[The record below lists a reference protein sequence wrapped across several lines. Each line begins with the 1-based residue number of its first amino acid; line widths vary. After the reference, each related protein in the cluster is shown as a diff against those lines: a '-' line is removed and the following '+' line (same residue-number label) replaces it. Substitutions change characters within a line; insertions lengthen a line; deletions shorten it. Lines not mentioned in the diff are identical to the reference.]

1 MAQAVFSS
9 SWYRVKALKPRLR
22 THARIH
28 RHEYRGDVWYVLQL
42 LTSERYFR
50 FTPAAYSVIGLMDGR
65 ASVDDVWHRA
75 CERLGDDAP
84 TQDELIQ
91 ILSQLYQ
98 ADALQCDVPADA
110 AELLQRHDEQ
120 DRRRVMARAMSV
132 FSWKI
137 SLFDPDRFLT
147 FLMPFVRPMFGWL
160 GALVWLAVV
169 TPAAILFASHWSDF
183 SDGVLDRVFLPE
195 NLVVLWF
202 VFPLIKAFHEFG
214 HAFAVKAFGGE
225 VHDMGIMLLVFT
237 PVPYVDASSS
247 SAFRE
252 KSRRVLVGSAG
263 VLTEVFLASL
273 AFFLWLNAEPG
284 FVRSVAYNA
293 VFIAGVSTVLFN
305 ANPLLRYDGYYVLA
319 DLLEIPNL
327 RTRATAYLIYLC
339 ERYLYG
345 QLDAEPPISTS
356 SERIW
361 FVFYGV
367 LSTIYRF
374 FVVIVILLYVADQLF
389 QLGALI
395 AIAAAIAWFIY
406 PVLKGGYYLLTNQRL
421 RPVRSRAITVT
432 AALIAAVAGFI
443 LLVPMPYRSLAEGVT
458 WMPEEAIVRA
468 GAEGF
473 VEELMVQSN
482 SAVTR
487 GQPLMRLSN
496 PLLSAQQDALTA
508 RIKELEARRMQY
520 LTSDPVQ
527 AEITGR
533 QLQEARGQLQRVRE
547 ELAALTVRSGV
558 DGTLIVPV
566 PEDLPG
572 RFVRKG
578 VLIGYVVD
586 LDRVTVRAVVSQ
598 ARIDMVRRGLE
609 GVQVRLSERL
619 NDILP
624 ATVKRIVPGG
634 SEALPAPALGA
645 AGGGQVAI
653 DPSDDR
659 GVKAVER
666 VFQVDLE
673 IPVRSDLVNLG
684 GRAYVRFD
692 HGWAPL
698 GTQWYFEL
706 RQLFLS
712 RFDV

>member
-28 RHEYRGDVWYVLQL
+28 RHEYRGDAWYVLQL

-50 FTPAAYSVIGLMDGR
+50 FTPAAYSVIGLMDGKT
-65 ASVDDVWHRA
+65 SVDDVWQRA

-110 AELLQRHDEQ
+110 AELLQRREDH
-120 DRRRVMARAMSV
+120 DRRRRMTQLTSV
-132 FSWKI
+132 FSWKM

-147 FLMPFVRPMFGWL
+147 FLLPLVRPLFGWL
-160 GALVWLAVV
+160 GALLWLGVV
-169 TPAAILFASHWSDF
+169 IPAAVLFASHWKDF
-183 SDGVLDRVFLPE
+183 SVGVLDRVFLPE
-195 NLVVLWF
+195 NIVILWF
-202 VFPLIKAFHEFG
+202 IFPLIKAFHEFG

-225 VHDMGIMLLVFT
+225 VHDMGLMLLVFT

-247 SAFRE
+247 STFRE
-252 KSRRVLVGSAG
+252 KSRRLLVGSAG

-273 AFFLWLNAEPG
+273 AFFLWLNAQPG

-293 VFIAGVSTVLFN
+293 VFIAGVSTILFN

-327 RTRATAYLIYLC
+327 RTRATAYLVYLC

-345 QLDAEPPISTS
+345 QIDAEPPISTS
-356 SERIW
+356 SERVW
-361 FVFYGV
+361 FVLYGV
-367 LSTIYRF
+367 LSSIYRLI
-374 FVVIVILLYVADQLF
+374 VVIVILLYVADQLF

-395 AIAAAIAWFIY
+395 AIAAAVLWFVY
-406 PVLKGGYYLLTNQRL
+406 PVLKGGYFLFTSPRI

-432 AALIAAVAGFI
+432 AALVAAVSGFI
-443 LLVPMPYRSLAEGVT
+443 FLVPMPYRSAAEGVT

-468 GAEGF
+468 GTEGF
-473 VEELMVQSN
+473 VEDLMVKSG
-482 SAVTR
+482 SAVTN
-487 GQPLMRLSN
+487 GQALVRLSN
-496 PLLSAQQDALTA
+496 PLVKAQEESLVA
-508 RIKELEARRMQY
+508 RIRELDARRMQY
-520 LTSDPVQ
+520 LSADPVQ

-533 QLQEARGQLQRVRE
+533 QLQEARDQLSRVRE
-547 ELAALTVRSGV
+547 ELAALIVRSRT
-558 DGTLIVPV
+558 DGTLVVPV
-566 PEDLPG
+566 AEDLPG

-586 LDRVTVRAVVSQ
+586 LDQVTVRAVVSQ
-598 ARIDMVRRGLE
+598 ARIDMVRRE
-609 GVQVRLSERL
+609 AASVQVRLSERL
-619 NDILP
+619 SDILP
-624 ATVKRIVPGG
+624 ATVKRIVPGA

-645 AGGGQVAI
+645 AGGGQVPI

-673 IPVRSDLVNLG
+673 IPMRSDLVNLG